1 MATAEQLLVRI
12 DATTEQLRRELKR
25 ADETVAKSTGK
36 IDRAMKTVDK
46 TFAGFNKTVS
56 GAVKG
61 LGALGLVMSG
71 GALLR
76 GAEAALDKMLKVQR
90 SAEAL
95 GDSTKAIQELIY
107 TFGQF
112 DLESKDVSDA
122 LNTLSDRAKDA
133 EQGTQSYI
141 QDFKL
146 LGVTVDDLRG
156 KRPSQLFETMAA
168 AVAQI
173 NDPTTRAAA
182 VVRIFGDDL
191 GNKLLPLLMK
201 GREGLD
207 GYRKEAEKFNIIV
220 GEKQVKAAADA
231 AEQLKKV
238 RAIFDAQFN
247 SAVAANAG
255 SFDDLAG
262 VFASDDFKQGMTFA
276 VEIIGQLGDAVG
288 QLGKEMG
295 GLKNAG
301 GGDFTALLN
310 NSFFGL
316 LYHQLTGEQM
326 IGGGSAATGRIQRGG
341 GGGGWGG
348 NSSSGWIGRG
358 GNTMSAPGVGAGGGG
373 SVSLPPQQ
381 SLDQMLNVSPTAEDL
396 ANLDAY
402 QRELAQ
408 TEAEFRS
415 YEEANKK
422 AGESVQMLDGYFVD
436 YGVSLQ
442 DVQNLQDEMNQ
453 KTREIGLTA
462 QEVGYTFASAFE
474 DAVFSGK
481 KLRDVLQGLAEDILR
496 LILRQTVTTQVA
508 GAVSSIITSV
518 GSPGGGSGK
527 AAGGAVSAG
536 SFYRVN
542 ENGPEMLSIGG
553 RDYLMMG
560 NRGGMI
566 TPNNR
571 LGGGGGNVTVHQQI
585 NVQGAGDKQLADLV
599 SHTTKLATKG
609 AVGQIHRELRAGGT
623 TRQLVRR

>member
-56 GAVKG
+56 RAVKG